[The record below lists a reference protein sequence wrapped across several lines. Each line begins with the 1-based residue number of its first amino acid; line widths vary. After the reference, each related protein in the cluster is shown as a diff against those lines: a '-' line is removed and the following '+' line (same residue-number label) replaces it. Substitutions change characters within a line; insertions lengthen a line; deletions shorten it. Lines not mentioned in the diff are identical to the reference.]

1 MGTKDKGP
9 EAFRGVHAE
18 RQLLALILAEMRALV
33 ASSTQFM
40 ARLGSGVVNDVLAVE
55 TVIFD
60 AAASRSWEFQVAAGS
75 IEVNNLSETE
85 EIVVHAAS
93 LGARPDRGVGVYVVP
108 ASTTRVVSLASRT
121 VTLYGVAAERCSVQV
136 FTRGAGASSAGIGTV
151 FGGAP

>member
-1 MGTKDKGP
+1 MGTKDKAP
-9 EAFRGVHAE
+9 EAFRGPNAD
-18 RQLLALILAEMRALV
+18 RQLLALILAEVRALV
-33 ASSTQFM
+33 ASSTQLM
-40 ARLGSGVVNDVLAVE
+40 ARLGSHAVNDTLAVE

-60 AAASRSWEFQVAAGS
+60 ANAWEFQVAAGS

-108 ASTTRVVSLASRT
+108 ASTTRVIGLASRT
-121 VTLYGVAAERCSVQV
+121 VTLYGTAAERASVQV